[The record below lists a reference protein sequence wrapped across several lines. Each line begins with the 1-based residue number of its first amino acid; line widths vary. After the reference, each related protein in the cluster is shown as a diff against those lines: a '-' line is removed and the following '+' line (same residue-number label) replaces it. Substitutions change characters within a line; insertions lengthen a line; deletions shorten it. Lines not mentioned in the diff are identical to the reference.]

1 MDHDMKKIG
10 EKFENGLKEDNDKRK
25 SIQSVEIGVRVLLA
39 LVETGGG
46 EGAFLREVAD
56 HSGLSRSQAHRY
68 LLSFVNTG
76 VAEQDERSGRY
87 YLGGLTVRLGLAA
100 MARLDTVRIA
110 AEHLED
116 LFGRNE
122 NYWLAF
128 SVGRLR
134 PNCHSLD
141 RWWNTAVY
149 ISAHGI
155 GLAIADIVDR
165 DPLSGALPS

>member
-1 MDHDMKKIG
+1 MKKTSEEFDNGIN
-10 EKFENGLKEDNDKRK
+10 ENNDKRK

-39 LVETGGG
+39 LVETGGD
-46 EGAFLREVAD
+46 EGAFLREVAE

-76 VAEQDERSGRY
+76 VAEQHSRAAFGRS
-87 YLGGLTVRLGLAA
+87 
-100 MARLDTVRIA
+100 
-110 AEHLED
+110 
-116 LFGRNE
+116 FGRNE
-122 NYWLAF
+122 NYRLAF
-128 SVGRLR
+128 RVGRLR

-141 RWWNTAVY
+141 RWWNAAVY

-165 DPLSGALPS
+165 DPLSDALLS